1 MNFVGEAMYPLSAF
15 AWDTIITHKNIFRSR
30 QDPIL
35 PPRSLPPLLPPPPG
49 RILPFIEVSWRDVKM
64 FLWVIMIS
72 HAKAL
77 RGYKVSPKN
86 SFIGF
91 IIWILSI
98 FVVIFC
104 NIMEF

>member
-64 FLWVIMIS
+64 FLWVLYDIPCKGTKGVQSFAPKFIYMLHYLDTINIC
-72 HAKAL
+72 
-77 RGYKVSPKN
+77 GY
-86 SFIGF
+86 F
-91 IIWILSI
+91 L
-98 FVVIFC
+98 
-104 NIMEF
+104 